1 MSESNAAS
9 SSQIVV
15 GMYAFTTPDPMRLA
29 NFWGKL
35 MDLPLAE
42 GASSEL
48 AMLNLDHDHGPITW
62 LFQRSTEPAE
72 PGHAPLGLDIS
83 TQGGDWEQAADRA
96 EALGATRGADRELNG
111 TRWIEMRDPDGNPFR
126 VFAPRAE

>member
-1 MSESNAAS
+1 MSESNATS

-42 GASSEL
+42 GASPEL

-62 LFQRSTEPAE
+62 LFQRSTEPTR
-72 PGHAPLGLDIS
+72 PGQAPLGLDINI
-83 TQGGDWEQAADRA
+83 QGDDWKQAADRA
-96 EALGATRGADRELNG
+96 EALGATRVAERELNG
-111 TRWIEMRDPDGNPFR
+111 AHWIEMRDPDGSAFR
-126 VFAPRAE
+126 VFARRPQ